1 MLRTDYR
8 PDLGGGTGKVT
19 KKEWEG
25 AGLDREGGGG
35 GDRGGGGR
43 SRSGGGGVGFDVG
56 GYVGEFA
63 AAIAGKYA
71 DAVVHVFEPVEQV
84 ALFSLV

>member
-1 MLRTDYR
+1 
-8 PDLGGGTGKVT
+8 V
-19 KKEWEG
+19 
-25 AGLDREGGGG
+25 
-35 GDRGGGGR
+35 
-43 SRSGGGGVGFDVG
+43 FDVG

-84 ALFSLV
+84 AFVEFSLV